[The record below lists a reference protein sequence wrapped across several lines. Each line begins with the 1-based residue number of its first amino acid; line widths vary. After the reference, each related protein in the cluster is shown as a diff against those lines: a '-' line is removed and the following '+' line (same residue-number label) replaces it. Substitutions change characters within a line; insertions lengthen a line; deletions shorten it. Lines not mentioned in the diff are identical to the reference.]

1 MISKEV
7 LAAVERASGKKIDAE
22 SVPRRAGDP
31 AKVSGQGRR
40 AAAKRFR

>member
-1 MISKEV
+1 MEV